1 MPPWEQGVYP
11 DVGGDNDK
19 EREEEYLT
27 VVGGVVDIRPM
38 GSAVII
44 AFCHN
49 FFKRVVWNIVDK
61 LGNYKAH
68 CSLRLPLI
76 ALKLPPD

>member
-49 FFKRVVWNIVDK
+49 
-61 LGNYKAH
+61 
-68 CSLRLPLI
+68 
-76 ALKLPPD
+76 